1 MSPRSFFARL
11 APLLLVAAPAM
22 WASAG
27 AQKALTAQSAVT
39 FFVEAQD
46 VPAFTPEEM
55 AARAT
60 TLGDEPEA
68 IAADTS
74 LNQWKQCVQEALVHW
89 APLNQGPGTLI
100 DGAFGR
106 CADYERDYRAH
117 LVRMTPG
124 GRAVIDIQLA
134 RNMTRTL
141 EESWRPRL
149 TATVLDQMLSKL
161 PTSGPAATPPVKD
174 PAGRTKD
181 ERITSRP

>member
-1 MSPRSFFARL
+1 MSPRSVLARF
-11 APLLLVAAPAM
+11 APLLVLAAPTPWAAAPA
-22 WASAG
+22 
-27 AQKALTAQSAVT
+27 QKAMTAQSAVT

-46 VPAFTPEEM
+46 VPPFTPNEM
-55 AARAT
+55 TERAK

-68 IAADTS
+68 IAADAS
-74 LNQWKQCVQEALVHW
+74 LNQWKQCVQDSLIHW

-106 CADYERDYRAH
+106 CADLERDYRAH

-124 GRAVIDIQLA
+124 GRAVVDVQLA

-149 TATVLDQMLSKL
+149 TAAVLDQMLAKQPVVATT
-161 PTSGPAATPPVKD
+161 PTVSMKELS
-174 PAGRTKD
+174 GRTKE
-181 ERITSRP
+181 ERTTPRS